1 MTGDVGISPGPA
13 TAITGF
19 PGLCTIVS
27 PGANQGGPPGTN
39 AARAA
44 IGAAFTALTQTCT
57 GNGGT
62 PYPDGTNLALISP
75 LPPGV
80 YCSAGSFSLS
90 GTLILSGSGVWIF
103 RTVSTLLF
111 NPGAKIVGGDPC
123 NVWWQVASQ
132 ATLDTTNTIIGTI
145 IAGSAIVLNGG
156 SILNG
161 RALAQSSGAVT
172 LASGGVAGP
181 TCATSLTTTV
191 IGTTTIPI
199 LIVPPVGLVC
209 NDSIS
214 CTLVIPEY
222 PFGLAI
228 LAIFMI
234 IGYGVI
240 RRKTKHET

>member
-1 MTGDVGISPGPA
+1 MNQKNGRVTIFVSALLLLTIILVAANTLVVNNVSAQVSPTLGAASSYSLFGGSGVSCSGGASVTGDVGISPGPA

-19 PGLCTIVS
+19 PGLCSIVPPGANQGGP

-123 NVWWQVASQ
+123 NVWWQVGKA
-132 ATLDTTNTIIGTI
+132 ATLDTTNPIIGNI
-145 IAGSAIVLNGG
+145 LAVSGIQLNGG

-161 RALAQSSGAVT
+161 RALA
-172 LASGGVAGP
+172 
-181 TCATSLTTTV
+181 
-191 IGTTTIPI
+191 
-199 LIVPPVGLVC
+199 
-209 NDSIS
+209 
-214 CTLVIPEY
+214 
-222 PFGLAI
+222 
-228 LAIFMI
+228 
-234 IGYGVI
+234 
-240 RRKTKHET
+240 

>member
-1 MTGDVGISPGPA
+1 MMNQKNGRVTIFVSALLLLTIILVAANTLVVNNVSAQVSPTLGAASSYSLFGGSGVSCSGGASVTGDVGISPGPA

-19 PGLCTIVS
+19 PGLCSIVP

-123 NVWWQVASQ
+123 NVWWQVGKA
-132 ATLDTTNTIIGTI
+132 ATLDTTNPIIGNI
-145 IAGSAIVLNGG
+145 LAVSGIQLNGG

-161 RALAQSSGAVT
+161 RALA
-172 LASGGVAGP
+172 
-181 TCATSLTTTV
+181 
-191 IGTTTIPI
+191 
-199 LIVPPVGLVC
+199 
-209 NDSIS
+209 
-214 CTLVIPEY
+214 
-222 PFGLAI
+222 
-228 LAIFMI
+228 
-234 IGYGVI
+234 
-240 RRKTKHET
+240 